1 MDAKRLSLE
10 DFQLNLAVATQIPF
24 SKLFGKDSEW
34 SNLCADG
41 LVYSDTV
48 LDSQKQCMQGIIAR
62 CNVVMLFI
70 QRACKPRKYRH
81 LLLRRR
87 YR

>member
-1 MDAKRLSLE
+1 MDTKSLSLE
-10 DFQLNLAVATQIPF
+10 DFRLQLSAATQIPF
-24 SKLFGKDSEW
+24 SKLFGKDSEY

-41 LVYSDTV
+41 LVYSDTI
-48 LDSQKQCMQGIIAR
+48 LDFQRQCMQGIIAR